1 MKSKTNL
8 KTVIVDTEKN
18 KRSWM
23 EKFNKTILYLFL
35 SFGVGITF
43 FPFYYMLV
51 LATRSR
57 EEIFNFP
64 PPLWFGGSSWDNLQ
78 ILLEKLPFF
87 QNIFNSIIVS
97 SLATLLVL
105 FFCSLG
111 GYGFAKYNFKGK
123 EKLFFLML
131 ASMMIPS
138 LLSIIP
144 WFIMMR
150 YFGWINSFKPLI
162 IPGAANA
169 FGIFLMRQF
178 MEDIPNE
185 IIDAARIDGAGEF
198 KIYYKIALPLSKP
211 GLATLSILTY
221 LGAWNNFMG
230 PLLVLQE
237 KSKYTISVALS
248 KLNGNFETPWGA
260 TMMGTALGVLPIVI
274 VFILASKRFISGLT
288 AGATKG

>member
-1 MKSKTNL
+1 MNL
-8 KTVIVDTEKN
+8 KNSKEENTLQNNKFKN
-18 KRSWM
+18 KVLP
-23 EKFNKTILYLFL
+23 KIYKIILYFILIL
-35 SFGVGITF
+35 GVVITF
-43 FPFYYMLV
+43 FPFYYMMV
-51 LATRSR
+51 LATRCRS
-57 EEIFNFP
+57 EIFCFP
-64 PPLWFGGSSWDNLQ
+64 PPLWFGDSALINLQ

-87 QNIFNSIIVS
+87 QNILNSVIVS
-97 SLATLLVL
+97 TFATLLVL

-111 GYGFAKYNFKGK
+111 GYGFAKYDFKGK

-131 ASMMIPS
+131 ASMMIPP

-150 YFGWINSFKPLI
+150 FFGWINSFKPLI

-178 MEDIPNE
+178 MADIPKE

-198 KIYYKIALPLSKP
+198 EIYYKIAMPLSKP
-211 GLATLSILTY
+211 GLATLSILTF
-221 LGAWNNFMG
+221 LATWNNFMG
-230 PLLVLQE
+230 PLLILQD
-237 KSKYTISVALS
+237 KTKYTIPVALS

-274 VFILASKRFISGLT
+274 VFVMASKRFISGLT
-288 AGATKG
+288 RGATKG

>member
-1 MKSKTNL
+1 MEKKDKVQESTYNYNNK
-8 KTVIVDTEKN
+8 KN
-18 KRSWM
+18 KIM
-23 EKFNKTILYLFL
+23 AKIKKVFLYLIL
-35 SFGVGITF
+35 ISGVVITF
-43 FPFYYMLV
+43 FPFYYMMV

-57 EEIFNFP
+57 SEIFSFP
-64 PPLWFGGSSWDNLQ
+64 PPLWFGDSVTNNLT
-78 ILLEKLPFF
+78 ILLDKLPFF

-97 SLATLLVL
+97 TFATLLVL

-111 GYGFAKYNFKGK
+111 GYGFAKYDFKGK

-131 ASMMIPS
+131 ASMMIPP

-150 YFGWINSFKPLI
+150 FFGWVNSFKPLI

-178 MEDIPNE
+178 MEDIPDE

-198 KIYYKIALPLSKP
+198 EIYYRIAIPLSKP
-211 GLATLSILTY
+211 GLATLSILTF
-221 LGAWNNFMG
+221 LSSWNNFMG
-230 PLLVLQE
+230 PLLILQE
-237 KSKYTISVALS
+237 KTKYTIPVALS

-274 VFILASKRFISGLT
+274 VFIMASKRFISGLT
-288 AGATKG
+288 RGATKG

>member
-1 MKSKTNL
+1 MKSKEDSKSKISGVN
-8 KTVIVDTEKN
+8 EKGR
-18 KRSWM
+18 KWADRI
-23 EKFNKTILYLFL
+23 KKTILYLIL
-35 SFGVGITF
+35 SFGVVITF

-64 PPLWFGGSSWDNLQ
+64 PPTWFGDSAVNNLQ
-78 ILLEKLPFF
+78 ILLDKLPFF
-87 QNIFNSIIVS
+87 QSILNSILVS
-97 SLATLLVL
+97 TLATLLVL

-111 GYGFAKYNFKGK
+111 GYGFAKYNFRGK

-131 ASMMIPS
+131 VSMMIPK

-150 YFGWINSFKPLI
+150 SFGWINTFKPLI

-178 MEDIPNE
+178 MEDIPDE

-198 KIYYKIALPLSKP
+198 EIYYKIALPLSKP
-211 GLATLSILTY
+211 GLATLSILTF

-237 KSKYTISVALS
+237 KSMYTIPVALS

-260 TMMGTALGVLPIVI
+260 TMMGTALGVLPIII
-274 VFILASKRFISGLT
+274 VFIMASKRFISGLT

>member
-1 MKSKTNL
+1 MKKAN
-8 KTVIVDTEKN
+8 KKIVFIDKGQD
-18 KRSWM
+18 KRSWK
-23 EKFNKTILYLFL
+23 EKFNKTILYLVL

-64 PPLWFGGSSWDNLQ
+64 PPLWFGGSSRDNLQ

-111 GYGFAKYNFKGK
+111 GYGFAKYNFKGR

-131 ASMMIPS
+131 ASMMIPG

-169 FGIFLMRQF
+169 FGIFLMKQF
-178 MEDIPNE
+178 MEDIPDE

-198 KIYYKIALPLSKP
+198 KIYYKITLPLSKP

-237 KSKYTISVALS
+237 KSKYTIPVALS

-274 VFILASKRFISGLT
+274 IFVLASKHFISGLT
-288 AGATKG
+288 RGATKG

>member
-1 MKSKTNL
+1 MQLEEKEL
-8 KTVIVDTEKN
+8 KKWTVKKDRPWVKKIN
-18 KRSWM
+18 KV
-23 EKFNKTILYLFL
+23 ILYLIL
-35 SFGVGITF
+35 GIGVVATF

-51 LATRSR
+51 LATKSR
-57 EEIFNFP
+57 EEIFSFP
-64 PPLWFGGSSWDNLQ
+64 PPLWFGDAALRNLQ
-78 ILLEKLPFF
+78 ILLDKLPFF
-87 QNIFNSIIVS
+87 QNILNSIIVAT
-97 SLATLLVL
+97 LATLLVL

-131 ASMMIPS
+131 ASMMIPG

-150 YFGWINSFKPLI
+150 HFGWINSFKPLI

-178 MEDIPNE
+178 MEDIPDE

-198 KIYYKIALPLSKP
+198 EIYLKIALPLSKP
-211 GLATLSILTY
+211 GLATLSILTF
-221 LGAWNNFMG
+221 LGSWNNFMG
-230 PLLVLQE
+230 PLLILQE
-237 KSKYTISVALS
+237 KNMYTIPVALS

-260 TMMGTALGVLPIVI
+260 TMMGTALGVFPIVL
-274 VFILASKRFISGLT
+274 VFVLASKHFISGLT
-288 AGATKG
+288 RGATKG

>member
-1 MKSKTNL
+1 M
-8 KTVIVDTEKN
+8 EKKDEVQESTYNYNN
-18 KRSWM
+18 KR
-23 EKFNKTILYLFL
+23 NKIIAKMKKAFLYLIL
-35 SFGVGITF
+35 IVGVVITF
-43 FPFYYMLV
+43 FPFYYMMV

-57 EEIFNFP
+57 SEIFSFP
-64 PPLWFGGSSWDNLQ
+64 PPLWFGDSVTNNLT
-78 ILLEKLPFF
+78 ILLDKLPFF

-97 SLATLLVL
+97 TFATLLVL

-111 GYGFAKYNFKGK
+111 GYGFAKYDFKGK

-131 ASMMIPS
+131 ASMMIPP

-150 YFGWINSFKPLI
+150 FFGWVNSFKPLI

-178 MEDIPNE
+178 MEDIPDE

-198 KIYYKIALPLSKP
+198 EIYYRIAIPLSKP
-211 GLATLSILTY
+211 GLATLSILTF
-221 LGAWNNFMG
+221 LSSWNNFMG
-230 PLLVLQE
+230 PLLILQE
-237 KSKYTISVALS
+237 KTKYTIPVALS

-274 VFILASKRFISGLT
+274 VFIMASKRFISGLT
-288 AGATKG
+288 RGATKG

>member
-1 MKSKTNL
+1 M
-8 KTVIVDTEKN
+8 EKKDKVQESTYNYNN
-18 KRSWM
+18 KR
-23 EKFNKTILYLFL
+23 NKIMAKIKKAILYLIL
-35 SFGVGITF
+35 ISGVVITF
-43 FPFYYMLV
+43 FPFYYMMV

-57 EEIFNFP
+57 SEIFSFP
-64 PPLWFGGSSWDNLQ
+64 PPLWFGDSVTNNLT
-78 ILLEKLPFF
+78 ILLDKLPFF

-97 SLATLLVL
+97 TFATLLVL

-111 GYGFAKYNFKGK
+111 GYGFAKYDFKGK

-131 ASMMIPS
+131 ASMMIPP

-150 YFGWINSFKPLI
+150 FFGWVNSFKPLI

-178 MEDIPNE
+178 MEDIPDE

-198 KIYYKIALPLSKP
+198 EIYYRIAIPLSKP
-211 GLATLSILTY
+211 GLATLSILTF
-221 LGAWNNFMG
+221 LSSWNNFMG
-230 PLLVLQE
+230 PLLILQE
-237 KSKYTISVALS
+237 KTKYTIPVALS

-274 VFILASKRFISGLT
+274 VFIMASKRFISGLT
-288 AGATKG
+288 RGATKG